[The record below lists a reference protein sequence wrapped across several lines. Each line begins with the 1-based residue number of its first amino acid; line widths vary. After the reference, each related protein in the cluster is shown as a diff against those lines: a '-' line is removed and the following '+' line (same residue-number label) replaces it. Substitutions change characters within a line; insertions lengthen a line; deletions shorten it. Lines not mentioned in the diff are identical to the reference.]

1 MKLFLDST
9 NIDEIEKAA
18 DMGILDGV
26 TTNPTLVYKEKS
38 DQSFKEIIGQ
48 ICSLVDG
55 PVSAEVISIDA
66 QGMLDEAY
74 ELNKIAKNVYIKIP
88 MTREGIKA
96 VSILSD
102 KNFKTNVTLCFS
114 ANQAWLAAKA
124 GATLIS
130 PFVGRIDDDMSD
142 KNENSWDGAFYT
154 QTGMDLVRDIRTIYD
169 NYGYNT
175 EILVASIR
183 GTGHVTEAALA
194 GADIVTLPYKVF
206 DQLFDH
212 HLTDRGLEQ
221 FLEDWN
227 KIERKE

>member
-55 PVSAEVISIDA
+55 PVSAEVISIDT

-74 ELNKIAKNVYIKIP
+74 ELAKIAKNVYIKIP

-96 VSILSD
+96 VNILSD
-102 KNFKTNVTLCFS
+102 EDLKTNVTLCFS

-130 PFVGRIDDDMSD
+130 PFVGRMDDISGR
-142 KNENSWDGAFYT
+142 KGN
-154 QTGMDLVRDIRTIYD
+154 QTGMELVRDIRTIYD
-169 NYGYNT
+169 NYGYKT
-175 EILVASIR
+175 KILVASIR
-183 GTGHVTEAALA
+183 GTYHVTEAALA
-194 GADIVTLPYKVF
+194 GADIVTLPYKIF
-206 DQLFDH
+206 EQLFDH
-212 HLTDRGLEQ
+212 PLTGSGLAQ
-221 FLEDWN
+221 FLEDWH
-227 KIERKE
+227 KIEGKE